1 MIQNIA
7 AVSFAKRRK
16 KDNERQLTDE
26 VGVLCARDALLA
38 REVARAVLRVAAA
51 GRPRSFLDL
60 ADRVPET
67 VTLANEVTIGP
78 KKIRRILPSTGGRVD
93 WQFVGPGFCLIVEV
107 KLGAAVGEDQLE
119 RYLKHRAI
127 TKGSVTGGLVLL
139 TRDRSPITRKIAK
152 KKRWLGQ
159 ISWRELLPELEN
171 IEPADPAVR
180 AEWKQLVEVIQQ
192 PGDLVA
198 DGVTWQRKNRTAG
211 QRNRAIL
218 GAAHDGACDFVELNL
233 ATRLGGRPEG
243 RCGTHPPGHRHRD
256 VTYRGDRAVVGF
268 YVPARSKRPA
278 ITVDVDGIRQPLK
291 VTTTFLLNRHALGC
305 AGPGTRLLGVAVHP
319 FSPPTVNWS
328 GVLARRVL
336 FTRLAWQVLI
346 SWALCVD
353 FRTLERPARTGLRG
367 GEGVEQIVQG
377 FG

>member
-1 MIQNIA
+1 MTENMA
-7 AVSFAKRRK
+7 ALSFAERRK
-16 KDNERQLTDE
+16 KGNERQLTDE
-26 VGVLCARDALLA
+26 VGVLCARDPLLA
-38 REVARAVLRVAAA
+38 RDVARVVLRVAAA
-51 GRPRSFLDL
+51 GRPRSLLDL
-60 ADRVPET
+60 ADRVPEP

-78 KKIRRILPSTGGRVD
+78 KKIRRILASTGGRVD

-119 RYLKHRAI
+119 RYLRHPAI

-159 ISWRELLPELEN
+159 ISWRELLPELES

-180 AEWKQLVEVIQQ
+180 AEWKQLIEVIQQ

-198 DGVTWQRKNRTAG
+198 DGATWQLKNRTAG

-218 GAAHDGACDFVELNL
+218 RAAHDGACEFVELAL

-256 VTYRGDRAVVGF
+256 VTYSGDRASVGF
-268 YVPARSKRPA
+268 YVPARSKRAA
-278 ITVDVDGIRQPLK
+278 ITVDVVGIRQPLK
-291 VTTTFLLNRHALGC
+291 VTTTFLLDRHAL
-305 AGPGTRLLGVAVHP
+305 
-319 FSPPTVNWS
+319 S
-328 GVLARRVL
+328 RRVFDQQVKYL
-336 FTRLAWQVLI
+336 GTFGFKLVGEYLAVTDRIKQGPDAVSPQVAMQALLEQRLGQI
-346 SWALCVD
+346 ID
-353 FRTLERPARTGLRG
+353 TGGLDLYA
-367 GEGVEQIVQG
+367 
-377 FG
+377 

>member
-1 MIQNIA
+1 
-7 AVSFAKRRK
+7 
-16 KDNERQLTDE
+16 
-26 VGVLCARDALLA
+26 
-38 REVARAVLRVAAA
+38 
-51 GRPRSFLDL
+51 L

-119 RYLKHRAI
+119 RYLRHRAI

-171 IEPADPAVR
+171 IEPADPTVR
-180 AEWKQLVEVIQQ
+180 AEWQQLIEVIQQ

-198 DGVTWQRKNRTAG
+198 DGATWQRKKRTAG

-218 GAAHDGACDFVELNL
+218 RAAHDGACDFVELNL

-243 RCGTHPPGHRHRD
+243 RCGTHPPGHRQRD
-256 VTYRGDRAVVGF
+256 VTYRGDRASVGF
-268 YVPARSKRPA
+268 YVPARASRPA
-278 ITVDVDGIRQPLK
+278 IAVDVAGSKQPLK
-291 VTTTFLLNRHALGC
+291 VTTTFLLDRHVLSHRAIAQLEAELGDFKPVGEYLAVTDPVRQGPDSVSPQVAMQALLEQ
-305 AGPGTRLLGVAVHP
+305 RLGQIID
-319 FSPPTVNWS
+319 S
-328 GVLARRVL
+328 G
-336 FTRLAWQVLI
+336 
-346 SWALCVD
+346 
-353 FRTLERPARTGLRG
+353 GLDLYT
-367 GEGVEQIVQG
+367 
-377 FG
+377 